1 MAHMDL
7 SFGDPQRLQKVAR
20 ALSSEVRLSILQLLD
35 ECSMNIVEIAQRLGL
50 PVSTV
55 SNNVVILEEAELIRT
70 ERQNGVHGQMK
81 KCSRRTDDISIH
93 LQRPRRRKLSS
104 FYYQMPI
111 GHYTDCQVL
120 PTCGLLSMHRPI
132 GAQDDPA
139 AFYDEERV
147 HAQLLW
153 FRQGYVEYRFS
164 NQLLKEHSI
173 KCIEVSFEAC
183 SEAPNYRMDYPSDIT
198 VWLNGVELGTWCCPG
213 DFGGRQGHYTPD
225 WWSLSGTQYGLM
237 KRWRVGEQGCT
248 LDDVPL
254 SGVNLAQLSLADRPY
269 ITLRIG
275 VKPDAVNQGGINLF
289 GEHFGDYQQAIV
301 MRVDCID
308 KENETEQGD

>member
-1 MAHMDL
+1 MKHMEL
-7 SFGDPQRLQKVAR
+7 SFHDPQRLQRVAR
-20 ALSSEVRLSILQLLD
+20 ALASEVRLSILQLLD
-35 ECSMNIVEIAQRLGL
+35 ECSMNIVEIAQRLHL

-55 SNNVVILEEAELIRT
+55 SNNVAILEEAGLIRT
-70 ERQNGVHGQMK
+70 ERQNGIHGQMK

-164 NQLLKEHSI
+164 NQLAKDHRI
-173 KCIEVSFEAC
+173 KCMEVSFEAC
-183 SEAPNYRMDYPSDIT
+183 SEAPNYRADYPSDIT
-198 VWLNGVELGTWCCPG
+198 VWLNGVELGTWRCPG

-225 WWSLSGTQYGLM
+225 WWSLSGTQYGLL
-237 KRWRVGEQGCT
+237 KRWRVNEHGCT

-254 SGVNLAQLSLADRPY
+254 STVTLDRLALEDKPY

-275 VKPDAVNQGGINLF
+275 VKADAVNQGGVNLF
-289 GEHFGDYQQAIV
+289 GEHFGDYQQAIIL
-301 MRVDCID
+301 RVDCID
-308 KENETEQGD
+308 KEQGD